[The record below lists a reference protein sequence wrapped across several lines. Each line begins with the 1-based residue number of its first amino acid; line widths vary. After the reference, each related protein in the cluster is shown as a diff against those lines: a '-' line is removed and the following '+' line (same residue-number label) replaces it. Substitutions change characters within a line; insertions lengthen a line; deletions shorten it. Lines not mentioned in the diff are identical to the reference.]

1 MATEAQET
9 VVNID
14 TVIKTYITLR
24 DRLDELKQEHKAQL
38 APINAKM
45 EKIEGWLQNQLQTQ
59 GLQNFKGA
67 SGVAFLK
74 NVTQATVADWDA
86 TLPFIIEHELWAL
99 LERRVSKSVVEDY
112 VETHGEV
119 PPGVNYEKS
128 IVVQVRRG

>member
-1 MATEAQET
+1 MAADVKET

-14 TVIKTYITLR
+14 TVIKSYITLR
-24 DRLDELKQEHKAQL
+24 DQLDELKAAHKAQL

-45 EKIEGWLQNQLQTQ
+45 EKIEGWLQNQLQSQ

-74 NVTQATVADWDA
+74 NVTQATVADWDT
-86 TLPFIIEHELWAL
+86 TLPFIIEHELWPM

-119 PPGVNYEKS
+119 PPGVNYERS
-128 IVVQVRRG
+128 IIVQVRRG